1 MCLIETSPEI
11 ETRRLTLRAPTAV
24 DAPRIAKLC
33 NDLNLARMTARM
45 PHPYALS
52 DAEVWIGKAQ
62 GQDPTAERNF
72 VIDHEDAGVIGM
84 ISLFPGREGP
94 AGHSPAVGP
103 RLGTE
108 LGYCIGTDWQG
119 RGFATEAVQGALS
132 WARSQWRRRAIA
144 AGHFADNPASG
155 RVLEKVGFLYT
166 GERRP
171 MFSVARDD
179 WAAARMMVWLA

>member
-11 ETRRLTLRAPTAV
+11 ETRRLMLRAPETV
-24 DAPRIAKLC
+24 DAPRIAELC
-33 NDLNLARMTARM
+33 NDVQVARMTARM
-45 PHPYALS
+45 PHPYALG
-52 DAEVWIGKAQ
+52 DAETWIGKAQ
-62 GQDPTAERNF
+62 GQDPSIERNF

-84 ISLFPGREGP
+84 ISLFPQPEGA
-94 AGHSPAVGP
+94 AGHGPAVGP

-108 LGYCIGTDWQG
+108 LGYCIGSDWQG
-119 RGFATEAVQGALS
+119 RGFATEAVQGVLS
-132 WARSQWRRRAIA
+132 WARREWRRRAVV

-155 RVLEKVGFLYT
+155 RVLEKAGFLYT

-179 WAAARMMVWLA
+179 WAASRMMVWLA